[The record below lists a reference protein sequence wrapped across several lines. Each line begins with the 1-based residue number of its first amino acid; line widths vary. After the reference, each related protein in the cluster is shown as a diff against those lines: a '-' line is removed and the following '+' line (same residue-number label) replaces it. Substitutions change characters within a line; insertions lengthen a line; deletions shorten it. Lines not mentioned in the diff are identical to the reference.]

1 MVLSK
6 YNTTISKVKR
16 NFDGNSVMRFTRGL
30 VTLSN
35 VNLPYDGSQVS
46 RFKDN
51 EVDNFVAW
59 FHLPRSSFGLLAQIG
74 TL

>member
-1 MVLSK
+1 
-6 YNTTISKVKR
+6 
-16 NFDGNSVMRFTRGL
+16 MRFTRGL

-51 EVDNFVAW
+51 EVDNFVTW